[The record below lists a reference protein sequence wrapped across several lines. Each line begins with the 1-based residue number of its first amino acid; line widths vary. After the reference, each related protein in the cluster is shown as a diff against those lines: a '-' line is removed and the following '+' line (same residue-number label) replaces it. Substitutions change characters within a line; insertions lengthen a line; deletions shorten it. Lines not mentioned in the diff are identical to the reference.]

1 MTLERIERLVGDFLF
16 HSAEDAIS
24 LFVFL
29 DDALEPYRVTVHMLA
44 WLRGFHRST
53 ELRLIQ
59 CIPLTRTDIANCPPN
74 GPRVITPRRPEFR
87 VYYVLFN
94 LVRRLSI

>member
-1 MTLERIERLVGDFLF
+1 MIRPSFVRTLCNHCDFFTASPYRADCISEQITSTIKWLERLEAFPF
-16 HSAEDAIS
+16 SSAEDAIS

-29 DDALEPYRVTVHMLA
+29 DDALEPYRVTVQMLV

-59 CIPLTRTDIANCPPN
+59 CIPLTNAA
-74 GPRVITPRRPEFR
+74 
-87 VYYVLFN
+87 
-94 LVRRLSI
+94 